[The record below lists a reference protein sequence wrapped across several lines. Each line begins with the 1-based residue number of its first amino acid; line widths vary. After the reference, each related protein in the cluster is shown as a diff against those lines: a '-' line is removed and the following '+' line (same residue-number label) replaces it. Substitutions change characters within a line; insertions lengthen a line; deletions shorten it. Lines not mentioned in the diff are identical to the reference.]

1 MAEGFCFVE
10 GAAKR
15 GFLEGAAKPCFSL
28 ICRKLLGK
36 FHFQG
41 FLFAASSRGSCNF
54 GGLLLQQA
62 PRKLSGK
69 SHLQVLLLQAIGEIQ
84 FWGFS
89 FPPSS
94 WELCTCKS
102 SDAAS
107 AWETLGKIP
116 CKLSGTS
123 HFNLRVGFY
132 FGPFVFGPHVL
143 LFTQDAGCMKRLCG
157 GLLAFAVS

>member
-1 MAEGFCFVE
+1 MAEGFGFVE

-69 SHLQVLLLQAIGEIQ
+69 SFCCKLLG
-84 FWGFS
+84 
-89 FPPSS
+89 
-94 WELCTCKS
+94 KS
-102 SDAAS
+102 SFGAFHFHQALGNFALASLLTPAS
-107 AWETLGKIP
+107 AWETLEKIP
-116 CKLSGTS
+116 CKTLGD
-123 HFNLRVGFY
+123 V
-132 FGPFVFGPHVL
+132 PFQFKGGVL
-143 LFTQDAGCMKRLCG
+143 FRSCCFWPPRPVIYAGCWLHVSPCCG
-157 GLLAFAVS
+157 AVRNFR

>member
-1 MAEGFCFVE
+1 MAEGFGFVE

-62 PRKLSGK
+62 PRKLSGTP
-69 SHLQVLLLQAIGEIQ
+69 HLQTPHLQTNCLYDDLTKRHNNYVLDAILVVMVR
-84 FWGFS
+84 FS
-89 FPPSS
+89 
-94 WELCTCKS
+94 
-102 SDAAS
+102 
-107 AWETLGKIP
+107 
-116 CKLSGTS
+116 
-123 HFNLRVGFY
+123 
-132 FGPFVFGPHVL
+132 
-143 LFTQDAGCMKRLCG
+143 
-157 GLLAFAVS
+157 